1 VKLLEKEHGKAL
13 KAVEKAHVEALAAAE
28 VRLALFMLFSPELGL
43 WVGTLHVVLQS
54 HHQLM
59 TASLWSL

>member
-1 VKLLEKEHGKAL
+1 VG
-13 KAVEKAHVEALAAAE
+13 
-28 VRLALFMLFSPELGL
+28 LALFTLFSPELGL